1 MFFLALSA
9 IALTAMAPVEQR
21 GQSIHSD
28 PPLSVT
34 RAAATPASPVYV
46 DAIDYPANEGG
57 WDAFYDLERRL
68 ARDFD
73 DVCGDTF
80 CEGEYSNIQHL
91 RYRCSVRAA
100 DGVMGECI
108 WTFAG
113 SNQEVD
119 EASGKVVVDGRIWE
133 CRSPIVAGTT
143 ISEFYRALAG
153 REAIHSR
160 LPHGGRSIYDGLID
174 CGF

>member
-9 IALTAMAPVEQR
+9 MALGAITPVASTATQAAP
-21 GQSIHSD
+21 
-28 PPLSVT
+28 
-34 RAAATPASPVYV
+34 AYV
-46 DAIDYPANEGG
+46 DAINYPGDEGG
-57 WDAFYDLERRL
+57 WNAFYDLERRL
-68 ARDFD
+68 ARGFD

-91 RYRCSVRAA
+91 RYRCSVRLA
-100 DGVMGECI
+100 DAVMGQCI

-119 EASGKVVVDGRIWE
+119 QASGKVVVDARIWQ
-133 CRSPIVAGTT
+133 CKSPIVPGTT
-143 ISEFYRALAG
+143 LGEFYRALAG
-153 REAIHSR
+153 RDAIDAPLPHSR
-160 LPHGGRSIYDGLID
+160 TSLYDGLTD

>member
-1 MFFLALSA
+1 MLFLALSSM
-9 IALTAMAPVEQR
+9 ALTAMAPVEQR
-21 GQSIHSD
+21 GLSIHSGH
-28 PPLSVT
+28 PLSVT
-34 RAAATPASPVYV
+34 RASTSASPVYV
-46 DAIDYPANEGG
+46 DAIDYPTNGGG
-57 WDAFYDLERRL
+57 WDAFYGLERRL
-68 ARDFD
+68 ARDFN

-119 EASGKVVVDGRIWE
+119 KTSGKVVVDGRIWE
-133 CRSPIVAGTT
+133 CRSPIMPGTT
-143 ISEFYRALAG
+143 LGEFYRALAG
-153 REAIHSR
+153 GDAIHAR
-160 LPHGGRSIYDGLID
+160 LPHGSASIYDGLVD